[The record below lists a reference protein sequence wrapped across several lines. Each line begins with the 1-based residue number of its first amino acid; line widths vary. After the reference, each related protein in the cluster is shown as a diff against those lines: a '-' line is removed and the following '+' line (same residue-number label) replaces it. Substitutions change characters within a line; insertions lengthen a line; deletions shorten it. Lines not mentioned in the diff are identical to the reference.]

1 VAYLHFFNRFKTD
14 GNETGSA
21 EGVAC
26 GPTSTSSSIAIAAA
40 AAATA
45 GGVSIQQQ
53 QQHQQYLGDMSAALP
68 DFGQIGLHADQLPS
82 GLTADHVSV
91 FEKMYRD
98 HCEVRTK

>member
-1 VAYLHFFNRFKTD
+1 MVMKLDQLKAFPVVKPPRQ
-14 GNETGSA
+14 
-21 EGVAC
+21 
-26 GPTSTSSSIAIAAA
+26 TSVAIAGAA
-40 AAATA
+40 AA

-68 DFGQIGLHADQLPS
+68 DFGQISLHTDQLPS

-98 HCEVRTK
+98 HCEVCTKLSCSTV